1 MSAMPASI
9 LDIFIT
15 TANDPST
22 CGRRGIECGSDA
34 WTYAELEAMSN
45 AMAHE
50 LKDLLGL
57 RPKVAFVGENHPY
70 VFALMLAVWKI
81 GGIFIPIDAHVPPA
95 LLDGMLDIVKPACMY
110 LSAVDVSNVS
120 RASKLPVEVRVFH
133 PENSTIP
140 TLNKQYGSGS
150 TALKCKYSA
159 DEPCM
164 YLFTSSASS
173 AENLKAVP
181 LTPKL
186 ILSNCQSKLAWWR
199 EIQPTATLDGT
210 RVLGWAPW
218 SHVLSHMQD
227 IGTATRSKPGPDL
240 TTRVID
246 GVLNKKVTALAALPF
261 VISGMKDEYE
271 GGCTALIHALRGMT
285 MLECGGASLD
295 PAVAEWAES
304 SGVPLMVGIGM
315 TETGGAIFV
324 GRAKESLHG
333 FSQGALI
340 AGAKLSLD
348 ACEGAVEGE
357 LVVKSKLLPH
367 GYIGYND
374 GSFSVDSQGWVMFKT
389 RDRYRVQD
397 SKFLWLG
404 RATDYI
410 QACRMTSGESLDPR
424 PIEKMLRSAALI
436 SDACIIGDTF
446 LRGAST
452 AVCAI
457 VELSGEAKRLD
468 TASKMKEVA
477 RVLAPINA
485 ASPPALRI
493 SMASVLILNGAEKI
507 PRTKKGDVF
516 RKKIEDVFGK
526 ALKGGVASWSR

>member
-57 RPKVAFVGENHPY
+57 CPKVAFVGENHPY

-181 LTPKL
+181 LMLKL

-304 SGVPLMVGIGM
+304 SG
-315 TETGGAIFV
+315 
-324 GRAKESLHG
+324 
-333 FSQGALI
+333 ALI

-374 GSFSVDSQGWVMFKT
+374 GSFSVDSQGWVTFKT

-410 QACRMTSGESLDPR
+410 QACQMTSGESLDPR
-424 PIEKMLRSAALI
+424 PIEKMLGSAALI

>member
-1 MSAMPASI
+1 
-9 LDIFIT
+9 
-15 TANDPST
+15 
-22 CGRRGIECGSDA
+22 
-34 WTYAELEAMSN
+34 
-45 AMAHE
+45 
-50 LKDLLGL
+50 
-57 RPKVAFVGENHPY
+57 
-70 VFALMLAVWKI
+70 
-81 GGIFIPIDAHVPPA
+81 
-95 LLDGMLDIVKPACMY
+95 
-110 LSAVDVSNVS
+110 
-120 RASKLPVEVRVFH
+120 
-133 PENSTIP
+133 
-140 TLNKQYGSGS
+140 
-150 TALKCKYSA
+150 
-159 DEPCM
+159 M

-227 IGTATRSKPGPDL
+227 IGTATFLTAGCYVFASVPSSYQAQQARTDL

-261 VISGMKDEYE
+261 VISGMKDECE

-374 GSFSVDSQGWVMFKT
+374 GSFSVDSQGWVTFKT

-457 VELSGEAKRLD
+457 VELSDEAKRLD
-468 TASKMKEVA
+468 TASKMKEHHV
-477 RVLAPINA
+477 
-485 ASPPALRI
+485 
-493 SMASVLILNGAEKI
+493 
-507 PRTKKGDVF
+507 
-516 RKKIEDVFGK
+516 
-526 ALKGGVASWSR
+526 